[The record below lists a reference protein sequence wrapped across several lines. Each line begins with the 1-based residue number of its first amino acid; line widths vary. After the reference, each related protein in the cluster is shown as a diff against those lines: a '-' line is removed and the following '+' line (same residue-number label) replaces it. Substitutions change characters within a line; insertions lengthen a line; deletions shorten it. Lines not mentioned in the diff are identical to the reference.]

1 MTRFEMKTVL
11 DKEKS
16 LDTQLSVIMSENKKI
31 VQGSFFEEDYLIR
44 TLGSLATS
52 PEVALTE
59 IVANS
64 WDAGATHVDILIPEK
79 IGDKLTIEDNGV
91 GLTKEEFYTR
101 WMTLGYNRLKHQSKN
116 VEFPDEN
123 SHLKRI
129 AYGRNGIGRHG
140 MLCFNNEYSVISEK
154 NGRCSKFLVTTRSE
168 KEPFLISTQEFK
180 NSNKHGLRLEVIVE
194 RNLPTP
200 SRMLQVISARFLHD
214 PNFSI
219 SINRQ
224 SLDLEELQGLVS
236 SETLILEG
244 KVKLD
249 IKLVDSQKAR
259 RSTIYQGIAF
269 WQNGKLV
276 GEPAWVV
283 GKITVL
289 DGRSKEAKRYSVIV
303 QSNDLA
309 AFVKEDWTGFKR
321 DPELDKIFVEID
333 KVVQGMFERLARISV
348 GETTKQIKE
357 EFREQY
363 NELSPLAKYEF
374 NEVLDNIA
382 STKPTAKQ
390 ESISLA
396 VEAVLNLEKTRSG
409 TELLQKFS
417 RLSHDDIDGLIRLL
431 DNWSIKDALTV
442 LDEIDKRL
450 SIVEAIRSLS
460 GDSSVDEL
468 HVLHPLIASARWI
481 FGPEFDSP
489 EYSSNSQLQKTVE
502 KVFGKKI
509 DKSAFANNKKRPDLV
524 SLSHSTLSVTGT
536 SIYDSNSITT
546 VEKVLLIELK
556 KGGSNVG
563 REERNQAV
571 GYVEDFMNCGS
582 LIGSPYIS
590 AFVVGDTSSERILPV
605 QSISNQNGVEM
616 GKVQVC
622 LFSQLVDS
630 AERRLF
636 NLRTRLSER
645 YSEFDGVEFVSRQ
658 ITMEI

>member
-1 MTRFEMKTVL
+1 
-11 DKEKS
+11 
-16 LDTQLSVIMSENKKI
+16 
-31 VQGSFFEEDYLIR
+31 
-44 TLGSLATS
+44 
-52 PEVALTE
+52 
-59 IVANS
+59 
-64 WDAGATHVDILIPEK
+64 
-79 IGDKLTIEDNGV
+79 
-91 GLTKEEFYTR
+91 
-101 WMTLGYNRLKHQSKN
+101 
-116 VEFPDEN
+116 
-123 SHLKRI
+123 
-129 AYGRNGIGRHG
+129 
-140 MLCFNNEYSVISEK
+140 
-154 NGRCSKFLVTTRSE
+154 
-168 KEPFLISTQEFK
+168 
-180 NSNKHGLRLEVIVE
+180 
-194 RNLPTP
+194 
-200 SRMLQVISARFLHD
+200 
-214 PNFSI
+214 
-219 SINRQ
+219 
-224 SLDLEELQGLVS
+224 
-236 SETLILEG
+236 
-244 KVKLD
+244 
-249 IKLVDSQKAR
+249 
-259 RSTIYQGIAF
+259 
-269 WQNGKLV
+269 
-276 GEPAWVV
+276 
-283 GKITVL
+283 
-289 DGRSKEAKRYSVIV
+289 
-303 QSNDLA
+303 
-309 AFVKEDWTGFKR
+309 
-321 DPELDKIFVEID
+321 
-333 KVVQGMFERLARISV
+333 
-348 GETTKQIKE
+348 
-357 EFREQY
+357 
-363 NELSPLAKYEF
+363 
-374 NEVLDNIA
+374 
-382 STKPTAKQ
+382 
-390 ESISLA
+390 
-396 VEAVLNLEKTRSG
+396 
-409 TELLQKFS
+409 
-417 RLSHDDIDGLIRLL
+417 L